1 MMAVENK
8 TILRDDDVTNQRRH
22 LDDGVGGAS
31 SPDDD
36 AKQQQQQQQPPPP
49 PLTRDARPE
58 SPDRQL
64 DPEQSDDAYDVYKSP
79 APDGGLTAWL
89 ALLSSWCM
97 LFCTFGMI
105 NCIGTFQGYYQEVY
119 LREYSPSVVSWIPS
133 LQIFIAY
140 ATNPFTGRLYDV
152 YGPRVLV
159 MVGTVLEVLGLMT
172 TSLATRYYQIL
183 LAQGLCT
190 SLGMSALYVPATAL
204 VASWFDRRRGLA
216 YGLATSGSS
225 FGGVVLPVLI
235 ARLVPRVGF
244 PWALRCA
251 AFLILALLLVANA
264 TVRSRLPPSPRPLS
278 RRVLAAPF
286 LDAKL
291 MLVNV
296 GFLLMTLGVFIPIN
310 YMVVEARRQHG
321 MAEALSHYLVATMN
335 AGSLVG
341 RVGAGLVADWV
352 GAYNTF
358 VAVSALAGVLVLA
371 LYIPAASGAAV
382 LAFSVLFGCTS
393 GAYIALLAPL
403 VVKISPLEESGY
415 RIGLLFALS
424 SVSGLV
430 TSPIGGAILERWGGD
445 YTGMKIYSGIM
456 MLSGAALVFVS
467 RMMATK
473 WKMNAI
479 F

>member
-1 MMAVENK
+1 MEK
-8 TILRDDDVTNQRRH
+8 TT
-22 LDDGVGGAS
+22 DGDWTSGNNTAGVMQVASGGA
-31 SPDDD
+31 
-36 AKQQQQQQQPPPP
+36 AKPHAR
-49 PLTRDARPE
+49 LTRDDAGTEVADQQR
-58 SPDRQL
+58 D
-64 DPEQSDDAYDVYKSP
+64 DAEQSVTGDEGYDVYKSP
-79 APDGGLTAWL
+79 APDGGLTAWM

-119 LREYSPSVVSWIPS
+119 LREYSPSTVSWIPS

-140 ATNPFTGRLYDV
+140 VTNPFTGRLYDV
-152 YGPRVLV
+152 YGPRALV
-159 MVGTVLEVLGLMT
+159 IAGTVLEVLGLMT
-172 TSLATRYYQIL
+172 TSLATKYYQIL

-244 PWALRCA
+244 PWALRAA
-251 AFLILALLLVANA
+251 AFLILALLLFANA
-264 TVRSRLPPSPRPLS
+264 TVKSRLPPSPRPLS
-278 RRVLAAPF
+278 KEILIRPF
-286 LDAKL
+286 LEVKL

-310 YMVVEARRQHG
+310 YMTVESRRHG
-321 MAEALSHYLVATMN
+321 LSDDLGHYLIATMN
-335 AGSLVG
+335 AGSLFG
-341 RVGAGLVADWV
+341 RVGAGLIADMV
-352 GAYNTF
+352 GPYNTF
-358 VAVSALAGVLVLA
+358 VSVSALAGLLVLA
-371 LYIPAASGAAV
+371 LYIPASSAAAV
-382 LAFSVLFGCTS
+382 FTFSVLFGCTS

-456 MLSGAALVFVS
+456 MLAGAGLVLVS
-467 RMMATK
+467 RMISTN
-473 WKMNAI
+473 WKLNAI

>member
-1 MMAVENK
+1 MFTEKSAN
-8 TILRDDDVTNQRRH
+8 DVVAHARPTDPAPPPPSSSPLTRNDAPGYSLPPLPVRH
-22 LDDGVGGAS
+22 DPEQGGAS
-31 SPDDD
+31 SGGDD
-36 AKQQQQQQQPPPP
+36 AC
-49 PLTRDARPE
+49 
-58 SPDRQL
+58 
-64 DPEQSDDAYDVYKSP
+64 DVYKSP
-79 APDGGLTAWL
+79 PPDGGLAAWL

-119 LREYSPSVVSWIPS
+119 LREYSPGTISWIPS

-140 ATNPFTGRLYDV
+140 VTNPLTGRLYDV
-152 YGPRVLV
+152 YGPRALV
-159 MVGTVLEVLGLMT
+159 AGGTLLEVGGLASA
-172 TSLATRYYQIL
+172 SLATRYWQIL
-183 LAQGLCT
+183 LSQGLCA

-204 VASWFDRRRGLA
+204 VAGWFGRRRGLA

-225 FGGVVLPVLI
+225 LGGVALPVLL

-244 PWALRCA
+244 PWALRA
-251 AFLILALLLVANA
+251 ACLVVLALLLVANA
-264 TVRSRLPPSPRPLS
+264 TVRARLPPSPAPLS
-278 RRVLAAPF
+278 RRVLLGPF
-286 LDAKL
+286 REAKL
-291 MLVNV
+291 ALVNV

-310 YMVVEARRQHG
+310 YMAVESRGHG
-321 MAEALSHYLVATMN
+321 MPEAQGHYLVAAMN

-341 RVGAGLVADWV
+341 RVGAGLVADRV

-371 LYIPAASGAAV
+371 LYVPAASPAAV
-382 LAFSVLFGCTS
+382 WAFSALFGCTS

-430 TSPIGGAILERWGGD
+430 TSPVGGAILERWGGD
-445 YTGMKIYSGIM
+445 DYTGMKIYSGVM

-467 RMMATK
+467 RMMATG